1 KVCRL
6 MNPPEARTR
15 KQSDLLPLAQI
26 KLRACGKS
34 VRRRFERHIQLAW
47 KRHRRICRIGCGQ
60 RRRVNSFAPINRSR
74 AADDAVAQGT
84 EISAQGQ
91 PRSTVTPKSTSKPYS
106 VR

>member
-1 KVCRL
+1 

-74 AADDAVAQGT
+74 AADDAVAQAPK
-84 EISAQGQ
+84 SPPKASQGL
-91 PRSTVTPKSTSKPYS
+91 TVTPKSTSKP
-106 VR
+106 